1 MHPCLQFPKPASP
14 QTPETITTHSHLDDE
29 VWVVSPISGLPIT
42 PILFSPGYYDRLFTD
57 IFFPPLL
64 WLLLHMG
71 YSTMLP
77 GSHVI
82 TALSSSKIFNSSLLL
97 TKTNPNCLACSSD
110 PLIDHK
116 PHFQPYIYY
125 LHLSSSHSTP
135 GNNPGK
141 SSVHASHDDFSAETL
156 CLFKAALRCHPL

>member
-1 MHPCLQFPKPASP
+1 MMRFEWFPPYLASP
-14 QTPETITTHSHLDDE
+14 SHLSFSLLAIMTD
-29 VWVVSPISGLPIT
+29 SSLIS
-42 PILFSPGYYDRLFTD
+42 
-57 IFFPPLL
+57 FFPLSCDSCPV
-64 WLLLHMG
+64 HMG